1 MNNNQ
6 ELSKIHIY
14 LRKSKLFYIPRK
26 CYAILLGI
34 RKHGIKAQMKW
45 VHGRISDKIAQ
56 KNYYKCLQITPQE
69 RQRQKEQQYETATRF
84 SILVPLYNTPEKFL
98 REMIESVQ
106 NQTYGDWELCLA
118 DGSDQ
123 EHTEVGNVVK
133 EYQQNDQRIRYQQLE
148 KNGGISENTNAC
160 LAMASGDYV
169 VLFDHDDLLHECA
182 LYELKKAVDEQGAD
196 FIYTDEAVFS
206 KDFHK
211 PDSYHFK
218 PDFAPDRASMLTLI
232 AALAVSK
239 AISEKTGQEAEIKW
253 PNDIVMNGKKV
264 CGILTEMSAQL
275 DYINHVVIGIGI
287 NVQNESFPKEIEQVA
302 TSILMETGQHVNRA
316 ELIEAV
322 LEQFERYYEIFLET
336 EDLSGLVK
344 EYNAHLINMQKQVRV
359 LDPKEPYEAKAMGIT
374 PHGELIVD
382 TWEGRKLVSSG
393 EVSVRGVYGY
403 V

>member
-1 MNNNQ
+1 M
-6 ELSKIHIY
+6 
-14 LRKSKLFYIPRK
+14 LFR
-26 CYAILLGI
+26 
-34 RKHGIKAQMKW
+34 
-45 VHGRISDKIAQ
+45 S
-56 KNYYKCLQITPQE
+56 
-69 RQRQKEQQYETATRF
+69 
-84 SILVPLYNTPEKFL
+84 
-98 REMIESVQ
+98 
-106 NQTYGDWELCLA
+106 
-118 DGSDQ
+118 
-123 EHTEVGNVVK
+123 
-133 EYQQNDQRIRYQQLE
+133 
-148 KNGGISENTNAC
+148 
-160 LAMASGDYV
+160 
-169 VLFDHDDLLHECA
+169 
-182 LYELKKAVDEQGAD
+182 
-196 FIYTDEAVFS
+196 
-206 KDFHK
+206 
-211 PDSYHFK
+211 
-218 PDFAPDRASMLTLI
+218 
-232 AALAVSK
+232 
-239 AISEKTGQEAEIKW
+239 AEIKW

>member
-1 MNNNQ
+1 MMHFP
-6 ELSKIHIY
+6 KT
-14 LRKSKLFYIPRK
+14 FP
-26 CYAILLGI
+26 
-34 RKHGIKAQMKW
+34 
-45 VHGRISDKIAQ
+45 
-56 KNYYKCLQITPQE
+56 
-69 RQRQKEQQYETATRF
+69 
-84 SILVPLYNTPEKFL
+84 VPLIHLEETDSTNKYLN
-98 REMIESVQ
+98 
-106 NQTYGDWELCLA
+106 ELCNK
-118 DGSDQ
+118 Q
-123 EHTEVGNVVK
+123 CVE
-133 EYQQNDQRIRYQQLE
+133 
-148 KNGGISENTNAC
+148 
-160 LAMASGDYV
+160 
-169 VLFDHDDLLHECA
+169 
-182 LYELKKAVDEQGAD
+182 ELTTITAD
-196 FIYTDEAVFS
+196 FQTSGRGQRGNSWESEAGQNLMFS
-206 KDFHK
+206 FVLYPTFLKARRQFLL
-211 PDSYHFK
+211 SQII
-218 PDFAPDRASMLTLI
+218 S
-232 AALAVSK
+232 LAIKEELERYVSN
-239 AISEKTGQEAEIKW
+239 ISIKW